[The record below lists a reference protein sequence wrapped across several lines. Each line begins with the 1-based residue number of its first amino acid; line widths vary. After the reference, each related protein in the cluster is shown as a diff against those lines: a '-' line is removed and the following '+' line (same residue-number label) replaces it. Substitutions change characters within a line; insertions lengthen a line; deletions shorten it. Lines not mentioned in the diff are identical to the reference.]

1 MKLLQRRPM
10 CLSGSLCWLSSD
22 LCVWVTL
29 LCSAAS
35 GMSNSLWPHG
45 LQPARL
51 LCPWDFPVKNTG
63 VGFHALLQGIFP
75 TQGLDPGLPHC
86 RQILGVTLEYMNS
99 VPPLWGLLLHQAP
112 HTQAHTHTHMR
123 THVHTRTHTGARTQQ
138 TGHLN
143 YVKLY
148 YFYISHLSSLTTL
161 IKLEFDTTLTDKIRL
176 CKVVSKNSSL

>member
-1 MKLLQRRPM
+1 MKLLQRCPM
-10 CLSGSLCWLSSD
+10 CLNGSLCWLSSD

-45 LQPARL
+45 LQPTRL

-86 RQILGVTLEYMNS
+86 RQILGATLEYMNS

-112 HTQAHTHTHMR
+112 YTHRSTHKHTHAHMHTHRCMHR
-123 THVHTRTHTGARTQQ
+123 AD

-143 YVKLY
+143 YVKLC
-148 YFYISHLSSLTTL
+148 YFYVSHPSSLTTL

-176 CKVVSKNSSL
+176 CKVVSKNYSL